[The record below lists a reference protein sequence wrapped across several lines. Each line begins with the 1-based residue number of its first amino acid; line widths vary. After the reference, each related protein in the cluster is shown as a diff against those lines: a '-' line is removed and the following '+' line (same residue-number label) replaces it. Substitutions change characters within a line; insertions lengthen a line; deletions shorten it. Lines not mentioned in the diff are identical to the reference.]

1 MTRDMSDDPLR
12 YHRQSLLPGFG
23 EEGQRRLGNSA
34 AFILGCGALGS
45 MAAELLARAGVGH
58 LVIIDRDFVEITNLQ
73 RQILFSERDV
83 ADAIPKAEA
92 ARRRLAQINSAV
104 RVTAIIDDL
113 NHANIARHATGADV
127 LVDGLD
133 NFETR
138 YLANDYAV
146 RHGIPYIYGGAVGT
160 VGAAFA
166 ILPHTADGNAAWERD
181 ATGERATPCLR
192 CLFEEAPPPGTTPT
206 CDTVGVLASTVAT
219 IASVQVA
226 ETLKVLTGNF
236 DRVCPT
242 LLNIDLWTNTVM
254 QLKVAG
260 AYERGDCPCCKHG
273 RFDYLDGRLGSGAT
287 TLCGR
292 DAVQLTHRQSPK
304 GLDLERVSARLREHG
319 NVVANRYMLRANI
332 SDGGNAYTLSL
343 FPDGR
348 AIVHGTAEPNVARS
362 VYAKYV
368 GI

>member
-1 MTRDMSDDPLR
+1 MSDDLSR

-23 EEGQRRLGNSA
+23 EEGQRRLGKSA

-45 MAAELLARAGVGH
+45 MAAELLARAGVGN
-58 LVIIDRDFVEITNLQ
+58 LVIVDRDVVEMTNLQ
-73 RQILFSERDV
+73 RQVLFDEQDV
-83 ADAIPKAEA
+83 ENAIPKAEA
-92 ARRRLAQINSAV
+92 ARKRLARINSTV
-104 RVTAIIDDL
+104 HVTAIVDDL
-113 NHANIARHATGADV
+113 NHGNIARYASGVDI

-146 RHGIPYIYGGAVGT
+146 NRGIPYIYGGAVGT

-166 ILPHTADGNAAWERD
+166 ILPHTAGGEAPWEQEAGGN
-181 ATGERATPCLR
+181 RATPCLR

-206 CDTVGVLASTVAT
+206 CDTAGVLSSAVTTVA
-219 IASVQVA
+219 SFQVA

-236 DRVCPT
+236 DRVCST
-242 LLNIDLWTNTVM
+242 LLNIDLWTNTIM
-254 QLKVAG
+254 QLKVAS

-273 RFDYLDGRLGSGAT
+273 RFDYLEGRLGSGAT

-292 DAVQLTHRQSPK
+292 DAVQLTHRQAPE
-304 GLDLERVSARLREHG
+304 GLDLERVAARLREHG
-319 NVVANRYMLRANI
+319 NVTASRYMLRADI
-332 SDGGNAYTLSL
+332 ADGGSAYTLSL

-348 AIVHGTAEPNVARS
+348 AIVHGTDEPTVARG